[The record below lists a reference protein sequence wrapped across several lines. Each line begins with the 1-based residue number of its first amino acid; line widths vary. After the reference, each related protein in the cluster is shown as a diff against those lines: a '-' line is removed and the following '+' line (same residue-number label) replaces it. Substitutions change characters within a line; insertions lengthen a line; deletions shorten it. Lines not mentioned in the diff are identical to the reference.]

1 MNPSL
6 VRFLSRLFPGPMARF
21 AYRQLTR
28 PQVRKL
34 RSHELEVL
42 DQAEK
47 EVIPFGRFF
56 IQLYHWPGG
65 PQEVL
70 LIHGWEGQAG
80 NFSDLIQSLRQRG
93 YTVRAFDG
101 PGHGFSSQGGT
112 SLFAFSDLV
121 AELITRFRVRKLVS
135 HSFGGVATVY
145 ALARHPELVVDRY
158 ALLTTPDT
166 FRERIEA
173 VAQQIG
179 ITEAVKQRLIRRME
193 AETGTPADELSVSA
207 YAPQTRVKK
216 ALILHDEADRVIPL
230 AQAQRVAA
238 HWSVCQLET
247 LTGTGHFR
255 LLRNPAVIKRVGAFL
270 GE

>member
-1 MNPSL
+1 MNTSL
-6 VRFLSRLFPGPMARF
+6 VRFLSRLFPGPMTRF

-34 RSHELEVL
+34 RSHEQEVL
-42 DQAEK
+42 DQAER
-47 EVIPFGRFF
+47 ERIPFGRFF

-65 PQEVL
+65 PQAVL

-80 NFSDLIQSLRQRG
+80 NFSDLIHHLRAQG

-101 PGHGFSSQGGT
+101 PGHGFSSKGGT

-121 AELITRFRVRKLVS
+121 AELITRFKVRKLVS

-145 ALARHPELVVDRY
+145 ALARHPELLIDRY

-166 FRERIEA
+166 FRERLEA
-173 VAQQIG
+173 VAQQVG
-179 ITEAVKQRLIRRME
+179 INEVVKQRLIRRME
-193 AETGTPADELSVSA
+193 QETGVSVDKLSVSA

-216 ALILHDEADRVIPL
+216 ALILHDAADGVIPL
-230 AQAQRVAA
+230 AQSQRVAA
-238 HWSVCQLET
+238 NWPVCELET
-247 LTGTGHFR
+247 ITGTGHFR
-255 LLRNPAVIKRVGAFL
+255 LLRTPAVIERVGAFL